1 MNPGRQEPHRTR
13 DLADDLHRVWRVPVD
28 EIQRMELAFV
38 RQQARIGRRALVRP
52 FALAL
57 NHLGNGW
64 LYPLLAGVLLWLSPE
79 HFLTLAISAGVAA
92 GTAHLIYPAIKRF
105 VARPRPCEVDPTMPP
120 LLRVLDRYSFP
131 SGHCMTVTAVALPIA
146 IILPVMAIPAA
157 LFCLL
162 LGWARMLAAH
172 HYPSDIL
179 AGIALGA
186 LAAVPAVLPLL

>member
-64 LYPLLAGVLLWLSPE
+64 LYPLLAGVLLRRQPQQ
-79 HFLTLAISAGVAA
+79 H
-92 GTAHLIYPAIKRF
+92 PAIKRF